1 MIKLKYSYERIEGGT
16 VMELKSFLVGVATGV
31 AAAILVNEINNKVSP
46 YLSAND
52 VLNEIKAAFKLHGE
66 IDGSWIY
73 MKTENF
79 NTGFMEVPVYRGGIS
94 RSSDGEVEAYEF
106 AADAR
111 TGAIIDLKQV

>member
-1 MIKLKYSYERIEGGT
+1 MQ
-16 VMELKSFLVGVATGV
+16 LKSFLVGVATGL
-31 AAAILVNEINNKVSP
+31 AAAIVINEINNTVSP
-46 YLSAND
+46 YRSAND
-52 VLNEIKAAFKLHGE
+52 ILNEIKAAFKQQGE

-79 NTGFMEVPVYRGGIS
+79 NTGFTEVPVYRGGVS
-94 RSSDGEVEAYEF
+94 RSNNGEVEAYEF